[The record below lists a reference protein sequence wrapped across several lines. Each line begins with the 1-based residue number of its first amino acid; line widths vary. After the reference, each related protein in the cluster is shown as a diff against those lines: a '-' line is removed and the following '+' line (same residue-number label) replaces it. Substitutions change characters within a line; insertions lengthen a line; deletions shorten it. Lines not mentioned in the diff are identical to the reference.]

1 MKTTTPGVFIL
12 VALMIVLS
20 GCAGVTTSTPASP
33 AITVTLSPSSA
44 TVPMSQTQQFTAT
57 VKGSSDTAVTWEVNG
72 TAGGN
77 STVGTISSSGL
88 FTAPHA
94 MPNSPKVSVT
104 AVSKANSSVS
114 ASATITVTSKSPLLT
129 ITVSV
134 TPLSGAVAAGATQQF
149 TATVTGTTNSA
160 VNWQVDGVAGG
171 DATVGAISSGGLYTA
186 PVAPPAGGSVV
197 VTAIAAADAT
207 KPGSATMQIAF
218 SNASLNGR
226 FAFSSEAVWTS
237 VRAVG
242 SFQADGKGDIIQGSE
257 DSLGNTSFTTV
268 TFTGTYTIGPDGRGT
283 ATFNS
288 AGGTATFK
296 LVVLSPS
303 SVFLIEVDTSSNLT
317 ALAIRQDPKAF
328 STSALSGNYV
338 FLLNSGLSGASGRIT
353 ADGQGNLI
361 GVEDVNSF
369 GTVSNN
375 LAVTGTYSVAASGR
389 GTATLTSSSG
399 TSNLVFYVVS
409 SGQVL
414 ILDDMPEVGLA
425 LKQTL
430 QLFSNASLSGNYAFL
445 EQGVA
450 NGQSLVLGGILT
462 ADGAGNLTAVDDQ
475 NVGGTV
481 TQNTSVTGSYSI
493 ASNGRGTATLS
504 SVHGTLNQVFYLVDS
519 TTVMVMDTDSTRMS
533 GGRASLQQ
541 GNSFALASLKGSLG
555 FGLVGFDLSGGD
567 LNLVGQLGVDG
578 AGKIVGTEDQ
588 FVNNAANLSSSLT
601 GSYAVGANGRGT
613 AQVISAN
620 GTTNFLFYL
629 TAPGNALVM
638 GADSTAV
645 NLGLIGQQF

>member
-1 MKTTTPGVFIL
+1 MRTTPGVFIL
-12 VALMIVLS
+12 VALIIVLS
-20 GCAGVTTSTPASP
+20 GCAGVTTSTP

-77 STVGTISSSGL
+77 SAVGTISSSGL

-94 MPNSPKVSVT
+94 MPNPPKVSVT
-104 AVSKANSSVS
+104 AVSKANPSVS

-134 TPLSGAVAAGATQQF
+134 TPLSGTVAAGATQQF

-160 VNWQVDGVAGG
+160 VRWQVDGAAGG
-171 DATVGAISSGGLYTA
+171 NATVGAISSGGLYTA
-186 PVAPPAGGSVV
+186 PVTPPAGGSVV

-207 KPGSATMQIAF
+207 ASGSANMQIVF
-218 SNASLNGR
+218 SNASLKGGY
-226 FAFSSEAVWTS
+226 AFSSEAVWTS
-237 VRAVG
+237 VRTVG
-242 SFQADGKGDIIQGSE
+242 SFQADGKGGISQGSE
-257 DSLGNTSFTTV
+257 DTVGSTSFTTV
-268 TFTGTYTIGPDGRGT
+268 TFTGTYTIGADGRGT
-283 ATFNS
+283 ATFDS

-296 LVVLSPS
+296 LVVLPPS
-303 SVFLIEVDTSSNLT
+303 SVFLVEVDTSSDLT
-317 ALAIRQDPKAF
+317 ALAVRQDPTAF

-338 FLLNSGLSGASGRIT
+338 FLLNSGLSGAAGRIT

-375 LAVTGTYSVAASGR
+375 LALTGAYSVAASGR
-389 GTATLTSSSG
+389 GTGTLTSSSG
-399 TSNLVFYVVS
+399 TTNLVFYVVS

-414 ILDDMPEVGLA
+414 ILDDGPEVGSA

-450 NGQSLVLGGILT
+450 NGQSLVVGGILK
-462 ADGAGNLTAVDDQ
+462 ADGAGNLTGVDDQ
-475 NVGGTV
+475 NVGETV
-481 TQNTSVTGSYSI
+481 TQNTSVAGSYSI

-504 SVHGTLNQVFYLVDS
+504 LVSGTLNQVFYLVDS
-519 TTVMVMDTDSTRMS
+519 TTVMAMDTDSTRMS

-555 FGLVGFDLSGGD
+555 FGLVGFELSGGD
-567 LNLVGQLGVDG
+567 LNLVGQLSVDG

-588 FVNNAANLSSSLT
+588 FVNNAANPSSSLA

-613 AQVISAN
+613 GQVISAN

-629 TAPGNALVM
+629 TSPGTALVM

-645 NLGLIGQQF
+645 NVGLIGQQF